1 MKEIWK
7 PVIGYEGLY
16 EVSNLGRVKGLK
28 TGKILQPIKNGYGYL
43 RVTLFKDGKLK
54 KFLVHRLV
62 YEAFNREIPPGVEVN
77 HINDKDKTD
86 NRLCNLNLMTHK
98 ENVEYSQA
106 IPLIAYDKSGNFVQ
120 EFKSL
125 TEASNWLEKPKA
137 HTNICKN
144 LKGRIPSAYGY
155 VWKYKNPELV

>member
-16 EVSNLGRVKGLK
+16 EVSNLGNVKSLIRR
-28 TGKILQPIKNGYGYL
+28 KILKPIKNGCGYL
-43 RVTLFKDGKLK
+43 KVELCKEGKRK
-54 KFLVHRLV
+54 KIYVHRLV
-62 YEAFNREIPPGVEVN
+62 YSAFNGDIPTGLEVN
-77 HINDKDKTD
+77 HINDKEKTD
-86 NRLCNLNLMTHK
+86 NRLCNLNLMSHK

-125 TEASNWLEKPKA
+125 TEAANWLENPKA
-137 HTNICKN
+137 HSNICKN

-155 VWKYKNPELV
+155 VWKYKNPDE